1 MNFFQRFFYGRYGID
16 QLGKATLCAYLLFY
30 LLSLVTNH
38 SLFLLLSTLL
48 AFLTL
53 YRMLSRNIQK
63 RHSENQWFLK
73 KTAPLWRWYR
83 TRKMIHSDKDH
94 RYFKCPAC
102 GQRLRVPKG
111 NGKIKITCRS
121 CGNQFE
127 ANS

>member
-1 MNFFQRFFYGRYGID
+1 MNFFQRFFAGRYGID
-16 QLGKATLCAYLLFY
+16 HLGKAMLCAYLVFY
-30 LLSLVTNH
+30 LISLLTSWNF
-38 SLFLLLSTLL
+38 FLLLSTLL

-63 RHSENQWFLK
+63 RHAENQWFLQ

-83 TRKMIHSDKDH
+83 THKMIHSDKDH
-94 RYFKCPAC
+94 CYFKCPSC

-121 CGNQFE
+121 CGASFE
-127 ANS
+127 AKS